1 MWVNWEWRA
10 AAFCWAAA
18 DARLVLCCASIS
30 GAARYF
36 MMMMFSHHFLP
47 ATRPTPRQQQ
57 QQASAGQVHAAPDP
71 WMPMGMLMIEL
82 SRMYYSSPLPNCC
95 EMSTEYADVRSP
107 DFQAVIV
114 VDYDNRLFPLTETIP
129 TCLLPVANR
138 KLLAYQL
145 DMLAKSGVAG

>member
-1 MWVNWEWRA
+1 
-10 AAFCWAAA
+10 
-18 DARLVLCCASIS
+18 
-30 GAARYF
+30 
-36 MMMMFSHHFLP
+36 
-47 ATRPTPRQQQ
+47 
-57 QQASAGQVHAAPDP
+57 
-71 WMPMGMLMIEL
+71 
-82 SRMYYSSPLPNCC
+82 MYYSSPLPNCC